1 MNGGTLAT
9 RREWGGLAVLALP
22 TLLVASSTSPAML
35 IAARA
40 VLGVA
45 GATLSPR
52 TPTLISTM
60 SDQKLKSLLDF
71 AVPLAKVKCML
82 KHEVEAADRVFHALA
97 DANRRVVIARLTRG
111 PATVS
116 ELAAQLG
123 VTVAATVQ
131 HLRVLQ
137 DSELVRSEK
146 VGRVRT
152 CQIDPAGLRNAEAWL
167 QRQRTAWEHRLDRL
181 GAVLDDQAKESRS

>member
-1 MNGGTLAT
+1 
-9 RREWGGLAVLALP
+9 
-22 TLLVASSTSPAML
+22 
-35 IAARA
+35 
-40 VLGVA
+40 
-45 GATLSPR
+45 
-52 TPTLISTM
+52 
-60 SDQKLKSLLDF
+60 
-71 AVPLAKVKCML
+71 ML
-82 KHEVEAADRVFHALA
+82 KYEAADRVFHALA
-97 DANRRVVIARLTRG
+97 DANRRAVIERLTRG

-167 QRQRTAWEHRLDRL
+167 QRQRTAWEHCLDRL
-181 GAVLDDQAKESRS
+181 GAVLDD

>member
-1 MNGGTLAT
+1 M
-9 RREWGGLAVLALP
+9 
-22 TLLVASSTSPAML
+22 SPA
-35 IAARA
+35 I
-40 VLGVA
+40 
-45 GATLSPR
+45 
-52 TPTLISTM
+52 
-60 SDQKLKSLLDF
+60 
-71 AVPLAKVKCML
+71 KVKSML
-82 KHEVEAADRVFHALA
+82 KHKAEPADRVFHALA
-97 DANRRVVIARLTRG
+97 DANRRAVIERLTRG

-123 VTVAATVQ
+123 VTLAATVQ

-152 CQIDPAGLRNAEAWL
+152 CQIDPAGLRSAEAWL

-181 GAVLDDQAKESRS
+181 GAVLDDQTKESGS